1 MELSAIVNLM
11 PKFVPL
17 EEWEDTCPKHGAY
30 TKDRYEQYVSG
41 CPCCLQERKEAETA
55 AILREMAQHNREM
68 AAKLAREKLAQ
79 SIDIPPRFVGK
90 TVADWQPENEQE
102 AMLRKSV
109 VKYGQMLQSH
119 HAGAL
124 VLHGNKGTGK
134 THLACALLAMVKG
147 QMGGNVQYATVGDLF
162 RRVRESKNFKSL
174 VNESEILAEYA
185 KFDLLALDEIGN
197 QKGGDDEM
205 RVLFDVLN
213 KRYEKG
219 RPTALISNLSR
230 DALVEFLGEIVW
242 DRLQEGGL
250 ILTFAGRSRRTG
262 FNHAA

>member
-1 MELSAIVNLM
+1 MELSIVGLM
-11 PKFVPL
+11 PKFIPL
-17 EEWEDTCPKHGAY
+17 DKREDICPKHGAY
-30 TKDRYEQYVSG
+30 TKIRYEQFTSG

-55 AILREMAQHNREM
+55 AILRDMAQHNREQ

-79 SIDIPPRFVGK
+79 SMDIPPRFVGK

-102 AMLRKSV
+102 AVLRKSV
-109 VKYGQMLQSH
+109 VKYGQMLQSQ

-162 RRVRESKNFKSL
+162 RRVRESKNFKSP

-197 QKGGDDEM
+197 QKGSDDEM

-213 KRYEKG
+213 KRYEKS
-219 RPTALISNLSR
+219 RPTVLISNLSR
-230 DALVEFLGEIVW
+230 DALAGFLGEIVW
-242 DRLQEGGL
+242 DRLQEDGL
-250 ILTFAGRSRRTG
+250 ILTFAGRSRRAG
-262 FNHAA
+262 VNHAA